1 MLRVGVT
8 GGIGSGKTALTDWL
22 TEKGITVVDA
32 DLAARVVVAPGQPAL
47 ADIIAAFGDE
57 YLLPDGQLNRA
68 ALRKLVFEDA
78 DKRKALE
85 AMTHS
90 RIREELIRQLAAA
103 DSAYVVL
110 SSPLLLESGQSEL
123 IDVSVVVDAPE
134 ATQIARTMERDG
146 NDQALVEGI
155 MAAQLDRE
163 TRKSRADIVI
173 DNSASLTELHEQ
185 ATILHQTRVSRIRI
199 GVLAS
204 GNDQSTSTSG
214 FCQAKGWPSSP
225 LASPRH
231 CVTRRTLRQTC
242 LSP

>member
-110 SSPLLLESGQSEL
+110 SSPLLLESSQSEL
-123 IDVSVVVDAPE
+123 IDVSGVVDAPE

-185 ATILHQTRVSRIRI
+185 ATILHQTL
-199 GVLAS
+199 LARAT
-204 GNDQSTSTSG
+204 NT
-214 FCQAKGWPSSP
+214 
-225 LASPRH
+225 
-231 CVTRRTLRQTC
+231 
-242 LSP
+242 

>member
-22 TEKGITVVDA
+22 TEKDITVVDA

-47 ADIIAAFGDE
+47 AEIIAAFGDQ

-68 ALRKLVFEDA
+68 TLRKLVFEDA

-173 DNSASLTELHEQ
+173 DNSASLADLHEQ
-185 ATILHQTRVSRIRI
+185 AAILHQTL
-199 GVLAS
+199 LARAT
-204 GNDQSTSTSG
+204 NT
-214 FCQAKGWPSSP
+214 
-225 LASPRH
+225 
-231 CVTRRTLRQTC
+231 
-242 LSP
+242 